1 MPSRRLS
8 SLIAAGALA
17 CAVPSSVLA
26 EPAAEPGPA
35 SAAGSR
41 IHVDPQTGKRIPVP
55 SSGEGVELPADP
67 AFSTSHSGL
76 VERPAPGGGV
86 MVDLQG
92 RFRSAATATV
102 GPDGTPHVNCVAPGH
117 THRDDAR

>member
-8 SLIAAGALA
+8 SLIAAGALV
-17 CAVPSSVLA
+17 CTLPSGVFA
-26 EPAAEPGPA
+26 DPAADPAAPG
-35 SAAGSR
+35 AAGSW
-41 IHVDPQTGKRIPVP
+41 INVDPQTGKRIPVP
-55 SSGEGVELPADP
+55 SSGAGVQVPADP

-76 VERPAPGGGV
+76 VEQAAPGGGV

-102 GPDGTPHVNCVAPGH
+102 GPDGTVHLDCVTPGH
-117 THRDDAR
+117 TGHDAHQ

>member
-8 SLIAAGALA
+8 SLIAAGALVCA
-17 CAVPSSVLA
+17 CAPSALADPVA
-26 EPAAEPGPA
+26 EPNPPA
-35 SAAGSR
+35 AAGSW
-41 IHVDPQTGKRIPVP
+41 INVDPQTGKRVPVP
-55 SSGEGVELPADP
+55 SSGEGVQLPADA

-92 RFRSAATATV
+92 RFRSAATASV
-102 GPDGTPHVNCVAPGH
+102 GPDGTVHLDCVEPGH
-117 THRDDAR
+117 ADAHR